1 MESIPDTETSKDI
14 RDLVAE
20 ARSLINRSRNW
31 SAVGGT
37 SG

>member
-1 MESIPDTETSKDI
+1 MDFIPDRGTSKDI
-14 RDLVAE
+14 SDLVAE